1 MSPPGPWLVK
11 WTKHVD
17 MPAVPATREHVDE
30 SKLAVPC
37 VAGPSDQVTV
47 PSGLVA
53 PVVLVSVTVAVHSD
67 GWPATTVWSQTR
79 AVVVGCAVGCEML
92 TVAVP
97 VLVAWAV
104 SPG

>member
-1 MSPPGPWLVK
+1 MSPPGPWLVT
-11 WTKHVD
+11 WTEHVD
-17 MPAVPATREHVDE
+17 IPAVPAAREHVDE

-67 GWPATTVWSQTR
+67 GWPATTVWSQTTD
-79 AVVVGCAVGCEML
+79 VLVGARFPTA
-92 TVAVP
+92 TVAV
-97 VLVAWAV
+97 LELIA
-104 SPG
+104 